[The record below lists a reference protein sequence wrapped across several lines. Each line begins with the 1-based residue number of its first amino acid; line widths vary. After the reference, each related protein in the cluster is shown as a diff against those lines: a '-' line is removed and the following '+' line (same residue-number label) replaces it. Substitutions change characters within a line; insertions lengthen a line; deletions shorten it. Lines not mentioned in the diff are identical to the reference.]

1 MSEIEKAI
9 QEYKEYKELLLN
21 KDFKVPAYKVINYG
35 LQFQIEK
42 SGWTGMI
49 RIYQNKQGKVKTDFS
64 QLDSSDLS
72 ELVKKICSN
81 QNEPNTK
88 TLEVVNLSDLELPI
102 MGSDESGK
110 GDYFGPLV
118 CACVYVDKEISIQL
132 SALGVRD
139 SKTLSDQKNSDIAR
153 QIERICLDKFVV
165 IEISPEKYNQIYTD
179 LRKQNKS
186 LNDLLAWAHAKS
198 IEELLSKVECT
209 RAVVDKFAN
218 EKILLKNLK
227 EKGKKIEII
236 QVPKAESYVA
246 VAAASV
252 LARDRFVKKLE
263 KIGSL
268 YNKKLPKGASK
279 NVIAVAEQLVS
290 EHGSQI
296 LDKIAKIHFKTTDEI
311 SV

>member
-9 QEYKEYKELLLN
+9 KEYKEYKELLVGEN
-21 KDFKVPAYKVINYG
+21 FDVPDYKVINYG
-35 LQFQIEK
+35 LQFQVEK
-42 SGWTGMI
+42 SGWTGI
-49 RIYQNKQGKVKTDFS
+49 VRIYQNKQGKVKTDFS

-72 ELVKKICSN
+72 ELVKKICGN
-81 QNEPNTK
+81 QNEHNTK

-118 CACVYVDKEISIQL
+118 CACVYVDKETSIQL

-153 QIERICLDKFVV
+153 QIERICLGEFVV
-165 IEISPEKYNQIYTD
+165 IEISPEKYNQIYAD

-198 IEELLSKVECT
+198 IEELLSKVECN

-227 EKGKKIEII
+227 DKGKKIEII
-236 QVPKAESYVA
+236 QVPKAESNIA

-263 KIGSL
+263 KIGKS
-268 YNKKLPKGASK
+268 YNTNLPKGASK
-279 NVIAVAEQLVS
+279 NVIAVAEQLVLAN
-290 EHGSQI
+290 GSQI
-296 LDKIAKIHFKTTDEI
+296 LDKIAKIHFKTTNEI